1 MTAREVTD
9 ADFGAAV
16 AEGAVLVDFW
26 AAWCGPCRQLSPVL
40 EALQA
45 DLGGRL
51 TVVKL
56 DVDQNPETTQRYA
69 VSALPTMSLF
79 RDGAP
84 VHQIHGLRPKPA
96 LRAEI
101 ESRL

>member
-1 MTAREVTD
+1 MTAREITD

-26 AAWCGPCRQLSPVL
+26 AAWCGPCRQLAPVL
-40 EALQA
+40 TALQA
-45 DLGGRL
+45 DLGDRV
-51 TVVKL
+51 TVLKL
-56 DVDQNPETTQRYA
+56 DVDSNPETATRYD
-69 VSALPTMSLF
+69 VSALPTLILF
-79 RDGAP
+79 RDGEP
-84 VHQIHGLRPKPA
+84 VHRIHGLRPKPA